1 MYLYENVIREHEL
14 RVAKSLERYRKKKGE
29 DGEHTDNYPLFATA
43 RRAIREK

>member
-29 DGEHTDNYPLFATA
+29 AGGNAENYPLFATA
-43 RRAIREK
+43 RREIREK